1 MRRLPVYLCLDSSY
15 SMSGAPIEAVNKGLQ
30 ALVDMLRQDPFAL
43 ETVYLS
49 VIQFSSEARHTV
61 PLCDLMSFQ
70 PPILKPDGMT
80 ALGAALKLTAD
91 CIRSEVQASTSSSK
105 GDWRPLVFV
114 FTDGAANDN
123 PQVGIDAMKG
133 VSVAKLVGCAAGP
146 DANTDDLQRF
156 ATDVVRLDS
165 NDAESI
171 RAFFAWVSASVSMTS
186 QSVESGGSD
195 GSAELPPPP
204 QEISVINLSKN

>member
-1 MRRLPVYLCLDSSY
+1 M
-15 SMSGAPIEAVNKGLQ
+15 
-30 ALVDMLRQDPFAL
+30 
-43 ETVYLS
+43 
-49 VIQFSSEARHTV
+49 IQFSSEARHTV

-123 PQVGIDAMKG
+123 LQVGIDAMKG

-204 QEISVINLSKN
+204 QEISVINLSQN

>member
-1 MRRLPVYLCLDSSY
+1 MRRLPVYLVLDKSY
-15 SMSGAPIEAVNKGLQ
+15 SMVGEPINAVNQGLQ

-49 VIQFSSEARHTV
+49 VIEFSSEAKHTV
-61 PLCDLMSFQ
+61 PLCDLMTFQ
-70 PPILKPDGMT
+70 PPTLIPDGMT
-80 ALGAALKLTAD
+80 ALGAALKLTAE
-91 CIRSEVQASTSSSK
+91 CIREEVQLSSSSAK

-123 PQVGIDAMKG
+123 LEPGIEAMKS
-133 VSVAKLVGCAAGP
+133 VSVAKLVGCAAGAGA
-146 DANTDDLQRF
+146 DIADLQRF
-156 ATDVVRLDS
+156 STDVVRLSS

-186 QSVESGGSD
+186 QSIESGGSD

-204 QEISVINLSKN
+204 NEISVINLSKD

>member
-1 MRRLPVYLCLDSSY
+1 MA
-15 SMSGAPIEAVNKGLQ
+15 GEPIKAVNQGLQ

-49 VIQFSSEARHTV
+49 VIEFSSKAEHTV
-61 PLCDLMSFQ
+61 PLCDLMTFV
-70 PPILKPDGMT
+70 PPTLKPDGMT
-80 ALGAALKLTAD
+80 AMGAALKLTAE
-91 CIRSEVQASTSSSK
+91 CIEKEVQSASSSAK

-114 FTDGAANDN
+114 FTDGAANDDLD
-123 PQVGIDAMKG
+123 VGIQAMKK
-133 VSVAKLVGCAAGP
+133 VSVAKLVGCAAGA
-146 DANTDDLQRF
+146 DADVADLQRF

-186 QSVESGGSD
+186 QSLESGGSD

-204 QEISVINLSKN
+204 NEISVINLSKN

>member
-70 PPILKPDGMT
+70 PPIQAHHVGREALQVVGVSIGASGT
-80 ALGAALKLTAD
+80 ANQLRD
-91 CIRSEVQASTSSSK
+91 
-105 GDWRPLVFV
+105 
-114 FTDGAANDN
+114 ANAFHR
-123 PQVGIDAMKG
+123 IDAHLQIV
-133 VSVAKLVGCAAGP
+133 VSSPIGKH
-146 DANTDDLQRF
+146 
-156 ATDVVRLDS
+156 
-165 NDAESI
+165 
-171 RAFFAWVSASVSMTS
+171 
-186 QSVESGGSD
+186 
-195 GSAELPPPP
+195 
-204 QEISVINLSKN
+204 KH

>member
-1 MRRLPVYLCLDSSY
+1 MRRLPVYLLLDRSF
-15 SMSGAPIEAVNKGLQ
+15 SMAGEPIDAVNQGLQ

-49 VIQFSSEARHTV
+49 VIEFSTDAKHTV
-61 PLCDLMSFQ
+61 PLCDLMTFQ
-70 PPILKPDGMT
+70 PPTLKPDGMT
-80 ALGAALKLTAD
+80 ALGAALQLTAK
-91 CIRSEVQASTSSSK
+91 CIQKEVQPSSNSAK

-114 FTDGAANDN
+114 FTDGVANDDL
-123 PQVGIDAMKG
+123 QAGIDAMKT
-133 VSVAKLVGCAAGP
+133 VSVAKLVGCAAGHQA
-146 DANTDDLQRF
+146 DTDDLQRF
-156 ATDVVRLDS
+156 ATDVVRLNS

-186 QSVESGGSD
+186 QSVESGGRD

-204 QEISVINLSKN
+204 SEISVINLSKN

>member
-1 MRRLPVYLCLDSSY
+1 MA
-15 SMSGAPIEAVNKGLQ
+15 GEPIKAVNQGLQ

-49 VIQFSSEARHTV
+49 VIEFSSKAEHTV
-61 PLCDLMSFQ
+61 PLCDLMTFV
-70 PPILKPDGMT
+70 PPTLKPDGMT
-80 ALGAALKLTAD
+80 AMGAALKLTAE
-91 CIRSEVQASTSSSK
+91 CIEKEVQSASSSAK

-114 FTDGAANDN
+114 FTDGAANDDLD
-123 PQVGIDAMKG
+123 VGIQAMKK
-133 VSVAKLVGCAAGP
+133 VSVAKLVGCAAGA
-146 DANTDDLQRF
+146 DADVADLQRF

-204 QEISVINLSKN
+204 NEISVINLSKN

>member
-70 PPILKPDGMT
+70 PPILCFK
-80 ALGAALKLTAD
+80 AH
-91 CIRSEVQASTSSSK
+91 R
-105 GDWRPLVFV
+105 
-114 FTDGAANDN
+114 
-123 PQVGIDAMKG
+123 
-133 VSVAKLVGCAAGP
+133 
-146 DANTDDLQRF
+146 
-156 ATDVVRLDS
+156 
-165 NDAESI
+165 
-171 RAFFAWVSASVSMTS
+171 
-186 QSVESGGSD
+186 
-195 GSAELPPPP
+195 
-204 QEISVINLSKN
+204 

>member
-1 MRRLPVYLCLDSSY
+1 MRRLPVYLVLDKSY
-15 SMSGAPIEAVNKGLQ
+15 SMAGEPINAVNQGLQ

-49 VIQFSSEARHTV
+49 VIEFSSEARHTV
-61 PLCDLMSFQ
+61 PLCDLMTFQ
-70 PPILKPDGMT
+70 PPTLKPDGMT
-80 ALGAALKLTAD
+80 ALGAALKLTAER
-91 CIRSEVQASTSSSK
+91 IHEEVQSSSSSSK

-114 FTDGAANDN
+114 FTDGVANDDLDT
-123 PQVGIDAMKG
+123 GIQAMKS
-133 VSVAKLVGCAAGP
+133 VSVAKLVGCAAGA
-146 DANTDDLQRF
+146 DVDTGDLQRF
-156 ATDVVRLDS
+156 ATDIVRLNG

-204 QEISVINLSKN
+204 NEIRVINLSKN

>member
-1 MRRLPVYLCLDSSY
+1 MRRLPVYLVLDKSY
-15 SMSGAPIEAVNKGLQ
+15 SMSGAPIQAVNQGLQ

-49 VIQFSSEARHTV
+49 VIEFSSEARHTV
-61 PLCDLMSFQ
+61 PLCDLMNFQ
-70 PPILKPDGMT
+70 PPTLKPDGMT
-80 ALGAALKLTAD
+80 ALGAALKLTAER
-91 CIRSEVQASTSSSK
+91 IQAEVQASSSSAK

-114 FTDGAANDN
+114 FTDGAANDDL
-123 PQVGIDAMKG
+123 QAGIDAMKG
-133 VSVAKLVGCAAGP
+133 VSVAKLVGCAAGSE
-146 DANTDDLQRF
+146 ANTDDLQRF

-186 QSVESGGSD
+186 QSVESSGSD
-195 GSAELPPPP
+195 SSAELPPPP
-204 QEISVINLSKN
+204 KEISVINLSKH

>member
-1 MRRLPVYLCLDSSY
+1 MRRLPVYLVLDKSY
-15 SMSGAPIEAVNKGLQ
+15 SMAGEPINAVNQGLQ

-49 VIQFSSEARHTV
+49 VIEFSSEARHTV
-61 PLCDLMSFQ
+61 PLCDLMTFQ
-70 PPILKPDGMT
+70 PPTLKPDGMT
-80 ALGAALKLTAD
+80 ALGAALKLTAER
-91 CIRSEVQASTSSSK
+91 IREEVQSSSSSAK

-114 FTDGAANDN
+114 FTDGVANDDLDAGV
-123 PQVGIDAMKG
+123 QAMKS
-133 VSVAKLVGCAAGP
+133 VSVAKLVGCAAGA
-146 DANTDDLQRF
+146 DADTADLQRF
-156 ATDVVRLDS
+156 ATDVVRLNS

-204 QEISVINLSKN
+204 NEISVINLSKN